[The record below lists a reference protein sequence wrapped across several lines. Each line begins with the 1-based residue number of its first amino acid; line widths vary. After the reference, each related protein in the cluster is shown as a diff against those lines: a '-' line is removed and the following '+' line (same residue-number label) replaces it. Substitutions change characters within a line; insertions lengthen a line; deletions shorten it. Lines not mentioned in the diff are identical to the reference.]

1 VTQPDKQ
8 TAEARVKDFDPL
20 MAATTDNLSRWGG
33 VGSGFA
39 ATFGGFHNWNK
50 RRVPPDL
57 KLRPCRFLKFP
68 GRRVDVTNHGASDNL
83 FLMPPLSSPRDLP
96 SWRQFPAE
104 GERPRLL
111 LVEDDDSL
119 RDALTRALT
128 DTFEVT
134 AVADGNAAAALLVGE
149 PYDGVLS
156 DIRLPGMSGVD
167 LLKLV
172 RSYDLDVPVVLMTAQ
187 PSIETAVAAL
197 DLGALTYIQ
206 KPFSHAE
213 LRQTALRAARLAR
226 IARTKRDA
234 VEAGVAGSPLAGDIA
249 GLHASLERA
258 LDSVCVHFQPIVA
271 RKTQETIGFEALV
284 RTREPSMPNP
294 GTLIEAAERLG
305 RIHELGRRVREVAAA
320 TFKPPSEDMLLFVN
334 LHPKDLL
341 DPDLFATAAPLTQI
355 ANHVVLEIT
364 ERAAI
369 DDVTDTRHRSAELR
383 RRGFRLAIDDL
394 GAGYAGLASFAT
406 LEPEVVKL
414 DMSLIRGIESSTV
427 KRQVVSSMTRLCRD
441 LDMRVV
447 AEGIE
452 SSAELET
459 IVSLGCDY
467 VQGYLLGRP
476 GPALSISP
484 HSW

>member
-1 VTQPDKQ
+1 
-8 TAEARVKDFDPL
+8 
-20 MAATTDNLSRWGG
+20 M
-33 VGSGFA
+33 
-39 ATFGGFHNWNK
+39 
-50 RRVPPDL
+50 
-57 KLRPCRFLKFP
+57 
-68 GRRVDVTNHGASDNL
+68 
-83 FLMPPLSSPRDLP
+83 PLSSPREAP
-96 SWRQFPAE
+96 SWRQFPAA
-104 GERPRLL
+104 GEYPRLL
-111 LVEDDDSL
+111 LVEDDDAL
-119 RDALTRALT
+119 RDALTRALR

-134 AVADGNAAAALLVGE
+134 AVSDGNEAATLLVGQ
-149 PYDGVLS
+149 PYDAVLS
-156 DIRLPGMSGVD
+156 DIRLPGMSGVE

-172 RSYDLDVPVVLMTAQ
+172 RAHDLDVPVVLMTAQ
-187 PSIETAVAAL
+187 PSVETAIAAL

-206 KPFSHAE
+206 KPFSQE
-213 LRQTALRAARLAR
+213 QLRETALRAVRLAR
-226 IARTKRDA
+226 IARAKRDA
-234 VEAGVAGSPLAGDIA
+234 IEAGVAGSPLAGDLA

-258 LDSVCVHFQPIVA
+258 LATVCVHFQPIVA
-271 RKTQETIGFEALV
+271 RRTQQTIGFEALV

-305 RIHELGRRVREVAAA
+305 RVHELGRRVREVAAA
-320 TFKPPSEDMLLFVN
+320 TFKPPSDEMLLFVN

-341 DPDLFATAAPLTQI
+341 DAELYSVSAPLSQI
-355 ANHVVLEIT
+355 ASNVVLEIT

-476 GPALSISP
+476 GPALSLSP